1 MTLLLSE
8 AALFIMFKLRDYQQ
22 RADQAILD
30 YISLGKR
37 RILYVAPAGSGKG
50 SCIAYR
56 IAEWAKEGK
65 RILFTTHKRNLV
77 SGTNALADRLK
88 KQMNFHDFG
97 YYLSGVKSASKKVML
112 STYQTA
118 LNRKLDFDVIM
129 IDEAH
134 RTPAKE
140 YQRLLENFKGK
151 IIIGYTASPVRMKA
165 GESFENDFDVLL
177 QSTTT
182 MKLIEQKALVPFKLI
197 APNVGL
203 DFTGIKIRPTPD
215 GDVDFNQKEVF
226 EKFDNDRIYQ
236 AAIDKWRQHCENR
249 QTIVFTTNRK
259 EHAHETARRFN
270 EAGITAKAITS
281 DMEAEEQLKVLKEF
295 EDELFK
301 VLVNISMVSEGV
313 SVDNCGAVML
323 LCATASIVKYI
334 QATARAARPIWD
346 GRDWAKSGDVYI
358 KPNAIILDLGMNVRR
373 HGGPEQFDVM
383 GFDLTGKPKRDGV
396 APTKTCPQCDH
407 VQAVQVHFCKNCGYK
422 FEFKVT
428 DDKVHADEVD
438 FAEIDQIDLFI
449 DKVLASSGE
458 TIKKRFATVQRP
470 ELLRITA
477 AIKGWSDRWAV
488 YAAKTYGY
496 TSLDPNTQYD
506 QILDLLKAEEDE
518 SGVWKYH
525 ERLCTKKK

>member
-1 MTLLLSE
+1 
-8 AALFIMFKLRDYQQ
+8 MFELRDYQKRGVQ
-22 RADQAILD
+22 SVFDNIE
-30 YISLGKR
+30 LGNKR
-37 RILYVAPAGSGKG
+37 VLFVAGAGSGKG
-50 SCIAYR
+50 SVQAWLIKYFYDQR
-56 IAEWAKEGK
+56 KSV
-65 RILFTTHKRNLV
+65 LFTTHKKNLV
-77 SGTNALADRLK
+77 IGTNAMSDRLK
-88 KQMNFHDFG
+88 KQMDFHEFG
-97 YYLSGVKSASKKVML
+97 FLLSGIKSSSKKVML

-118 LNRKLDFDVIM
+118 LNRKTEFDVII

-134 RTPAKE
+134 RVPSAE
-140 YQRLLENFKGK
+140 YQRLLERFKGK
-151 IIIGYTASPVRMKA
+151 IILGFTASPIRMKA
-165 GESFENDFDVLL
+165 GESFENDFDVIV
-177 QSTTT
+177 QPTTT

-203 DFTGIKIRPTPD
+203 DFTGIKTHHTSD
-215 GDVDFNQKEVF
+215 GDIDFNQKEVF
-226 EKFDNDRIYQ
+226 KRFDEDRVYD
-236 AAIDKWRQHCENR
+236 AAIEKWKQHCENR

-259 EHAHETARRFN
+259 EHTREVADRFN
-270 EAGITAKAITS
+270 KAGISAKYITS
-281 DMEAEEQLKVLKEF
+281 DISDEEQLRILEEF
-295 EDELFK
+295 EREEFK
-301 VLVNISMVSEGV
+301 VLVNVSMISEGT

-346 GRDWAKSGDVYI
+346 GKDWAKSGDVYI

-449 DKVLASSGE
+449 DKILASSGE
-458 TIKKRFATVQRP
+458 AIKKRFATVQRP

-477 AIKGWSDRWAV
+477 AIKDWGDRWAV

-506 QILDLLKAEEDE
+506 QILELLKAEEDE

-525 ERLCTKKK
+525 ERLCTKKTLKSQH